1 MKLRSIEAFCAA
13 AEEKRISAAARRMYL
28 SQPSVSKRLSELE
41 RETKVA
47 LLERS
52 QSGVELTAEGE
63 VFYKQARK
71 VLDEAAV
78 LGSIMRNLG
87 EKRSVKL
94 RFAAC
99 TSVGERLL
107 PEWLWSFRQ
116 QMPESIPTLF
126 MGNDPRIINLV
137 KSGDAPLGIVASDE
151 CYDDFESEAI
161 LYDELVVAVASTHPW
176 AHQRVGPED
185 LSTKAFV
192 SREKG
197 SMIRALVERK
207 LEEIDEHVNLNV
219 QMELGS
225 ITAIKKVVEEGW
237 AFSIF
242 SRANLQRNL
251 RTGSMVEVKGF
262 SIPCSFKLIRQ
273 TTANLNLAEQGFYE
287 FLLKMHKLGSDSPVF
302 GTPETGAEHP
312 LASKKGR
319 ERPAQGIYLPTSP
332 ELLNSTP
339 PLPIVIHR

>member
-13 AEEKRISAAARRMYL
+13 VEEKRISAAARRMYL

-41 RETKVA
+41 REAKIV

-63 VFYKQARK
+63 IFYKQARK
-71 VLDEAAV
+71 ILDEVAI
-78 LGSIMRNLG
+78 LKSIMRNPR
-87 EKRSVKL
+87 ERRNVRL

-99 TSVGERLL
+99 TSIGERLL
-107 PEWLWSFRQ
+107 PGWLRSFRQ

-126 MGNDPRIINLV
+126 MGNDPQTINFV
-137 KSGDAPLGIVASDE
+137 RSGGAPLGVVASDK

-161 LYDELVVAVASTHPW
+161 LYDELVVAVAPNHPW
-176 AHQRVGPED
+176 AHQHIGPED
-185 LSTKAFV
+185 LPTKAFV

-207 LEEIDEHVNLNV
+207 LEEIDGNVNLNV

-225 ITAIKKVVEEGW
+225 INAIKKVVEEGW

-251 RTGSMVEVKGF
+251 STGSMVEVKGF

-273 TTANLNLAEQGFYE
+273 TTASLNLAEQSFYE
-287 FLLKMHKLGSDSPVF
+287 FLLKMHKLGGDAPVF
-302 GTPETGAEHP
+302 ETPETGAKHP
-312 LASKKGR
+312 LASKKR
-319 ERPAQGIYLPTSP
+319 
-332 ELLNSTP
+332 
-339 PLPIVIHR
+339 